1 MYRQED
7 EQAEAE
13 AAAAAARTED
23 LCDLNAYNRR
33 LRATQSPNLLERIKN
48 IVFSVYYFLMKKE
61 RRVIIIYM

>member
-13 AAAAAARTED
+13 AAAAAAARTED

-33 LRATQSPNLLERIKN
+33 LRATQSPNYGQY
-48 IVFSVYYFLMKKE
+48 SVSIHL
-61 RRVIIIYM
+61 

>member
-13 AAAAAARTED
+13 AAAAARTED

-33 LRATQSPNLLERIKN
+33 LRATQSPNYSNLITVDCFRTAFMLVN
-48 IVFSVYYFLMKKE
+48 
-61 RRVIIIYM
+61 